1 MDGECCLLLD
11 KKTKISDQPE
21 DFKTLSVENIHLIA
35 VEHKK
40 IVQTFVGIIS
50 ID

>member
-21 DFKTLSVENIHLIA
+21 DCKDSFRGKH
-35 VEHKK
+35 
-40 IVQTFVGIIS
+40 S
-50 ID
+50 IDCSGTQKNCTELCGYNQH